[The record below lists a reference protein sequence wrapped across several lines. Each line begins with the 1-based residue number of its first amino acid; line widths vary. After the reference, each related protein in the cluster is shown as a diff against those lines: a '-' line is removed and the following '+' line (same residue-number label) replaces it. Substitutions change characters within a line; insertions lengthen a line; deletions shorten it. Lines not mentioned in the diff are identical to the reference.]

1 MNTQVL
7 LNHLPTVKSAPYV
20 TLATIYDLVMKH
32 VNYDQWASY
41 IEKIIRKH
49 FRLNPL
55 ILDVGCGTGEFIR
68 KISKL
73 NFNADGC
80 DPSYA
85 MVEIAA
91 KKNKKSLFWLDNLP
105 ELSKT
110 EPYKYQV
117 LTCLYDTI
125 NYLSTMEFIIKALQ
139 RVYEILPPDGLFIF
153 DVVSENLCQRYFHLT
168 DEKETI
174 EEKYAYLRK
183 SFYDKKN
190 HQQINEFLI
199 YTPEGIFEERHVQH
213 IYSFQEIRKKIVE
226 TTSFHIAGI
235 YDDFTYTP
243 AQETSNRAHFVL
255 KK

>member
-1 MNTQVL
+1 MNTQVYL
-7 LNHLPTVKSAPYV
+7 DQLPTVKSAPYMA
-20 TLATIYDLVMKH
+20 LAAIYDLVMKH
-32 VNYDQWASY
+32 VNYAQWAGY

-49 FRLNPL
+49 FQFNPL
-55 ILDVGCGTGEFIR
+55 ILDVGCGTGEFVR
-68 KISKL
+68 KMSEL
-73 NFNADGC
+73 NFQADGC

-85 MVEIAA
+85 MIEIAI
-91 KKNKKSLFWLDNLP
+91 KKNKKNLFWIDSLP

-110 EPYKYQV
+110 EPFKYQV

-125 NYLSTMEFIIKALQ
+125 NYLSTMEYIIKALR
-139 RVYEILPPDGLFIF
+139 RVYEILPPDGIFIF
-153 DVVSENLCQRYFHLT
+153 DVVSEDLCQHYFHLK
-168 DEKETI
+168 DEKGTL

-190 HQQINEFLI
+190 HQQINEFSI
-199 YTPEGIFEERHVQH
+199 YTPEGIFEERHVQY
-213 IYSFQEIRKKIVE
+213 IYSFEEIRKKIVE

-243 AQETSNRAHFVL
+243 AEETSNRAHFVL